1 MSPLLA
7 PLRPFVSLVAAV
19 AMTAAGIGASATPA
33 RADDELARLLAGA
46 AGIVI
51 LYALLDQ
58 GRRDRSVASPPGPGC
73 KGSHCRPPNVHP
85 VHPALP
91 AHCALQITDRQHGRN
106 VYYGR
111 RCLRQ
116 AGVPIWT
123 LPQRCEAQLRARNVT
138 RVLYRA
144 DCLARAGFRTHP
156 GRFPDAPHTG
166 RNW

>member
-1 MSPLLA
+1 MIPLSA
-7 PLRPFVSLVAAV
+7 TVRPFVSLVAAV
-19 AMTAAGIGASATPA
+19 AMAAAGIGGTATPA

-58 GRRDRSVASPPGPGC
+58 GRRDRPVASPPAPGC
-73 KGSHCRPPNVHP
+73 RGNCPPRYGKPHHP
-85 VHPALP
+85 PLP
-91 AHCALQITDRQHGRN
+91 ARCAIQITDRQHGRN

-111 RCLRQ
+111 QCLRQ
-116 AGVPIWT
+116 SGFAVRH

-144 DCLARAGFRTHP
+144 DCLAHAGFRTHHPPHP
-156 GRFPDAPHTG
+156 GRH
-166 RNW
+166 W